1 MGFLPCKRPSV
12 ERRGELVWLYGCIYD
27 FQLLLAIICTL
38 ARKMVSSRRIF
49 EIVASK
55 SFFSRPKIHKNI
67 HFQALR
73 IQKSHKI
80 KRICSFL
87 RENRQETLLLSEN
100 SCNFA
105 PKNKVFKEMRDIKDI
120 ARYVGLSLIAKGLT
134 VSPLKLQKLLYYVQS
149 WYMVFNGRQN
159 TLFAQAPQAWVNGPV
174 YPDIYYQ
181 YRDKVSNMC
190 DHLTA
195 KDFDTDDVNATLA
208 ELAAKL
214 QLTAEETELLD
225 SIVMLY
231 GSKSQNGLIF
241 LTHAEQPWVE
251 AREGLAPYQRSEK
264 EISLDTMHAY
274 YKARHDRNR
283 QKQ

>member
-1 MGFLPCKRPSV
+1 
-12 ERRGELVWLYGCIYD
+12 
-27 FQLLLAIICTL
+27 
-38 ARKMVSSRRIF
+38 
-49 EIVASK
+49 
-55 SFFSRPKIHKNI
+55 
-67 HFQALR
+67 
-73 IQKSHKI
+73 
-80 KRICSFL
+80 
-87 RENRQETLLLSEN
+87 
-100 SCNFA
+100 
-105 PKNKVFKEMRDIKDI
+105 MRDIKDI

-225 SIVMLY
+225 SVVMLY

-274 YKARHDRNR
+274 YKARHDRNVSIKR
-283 QKQ
+283 EQSK

>member
-1 MGFLPCKRPSV
+1 
-12 ERRGELVWLYGCIYD
+12 
-27 FQLLLAIICTL
+27 
-38 ARKMVSSRRIF
+38 
-49 EIVASK
+49 
-55 SFFSRPKIHKNI
+55 
-67 HFQALR
+67 
-73 IQKSHKI
+73 
-80 KRICSFL
+80 
-87 RENRQETLLLSEN
+87 
-100 SCNFA
+100 
-105 PKNKVFKEMRDIKDI
+105 MRDIKDI

-174 YPDIYYQ
+174 YPEIYYQ

-195 KDFDTDDVNATLA
+195 KDFDTEDVNATLA
-208 ELAAKL
+208 ELAMKL
-214 QLTAEETELLD
+214 QLTADETELLD

-264 EISLDTMHAY
+264 EISLDTMHDY
-274 YKARHDRNR
+274 YKARHERFHLSTIFRPVPRTESLGEIKGSRGNTIAPVLIVYGFNPLLGVSFCDDTSTTSSPFATACCC
-283 QKQ
+283 